1 MQTITVKENKKTFR
15 VQMPENFDRGSIF
28 IEPTPASVDELS
40 RIKEKVKDALK
51 MMMDVIANPDESSDN
66 KLLTIIAVKN
76 FIERFRSA
84 GCDESNDDHTSITF
98 IQSNNVELLIHQP
111 VKYEDDTYGTFVAAT
126 LTMMLSPKGADLDAP
141 CAWHVRYTKYTPA
154 YTKCQPDTQEYSIG
168 DDFEEGEDTVNT
180 IKGLVSSICTLG
192 KA

>member
-1 MQTITVKENKKTFR
+1 MQTITVRENKRTFH
-15 VQMPENFDRGSIF
+15 VQMPENIDMGSIF

-40 RIKEKVKDALK
+40 KIKENVKDTLK

-84 GCDESNDDHTSITF
+84 GRNGEHTSISF
-98 IQSNNVELLIHQP
+98 IQSNNVELLIHQSI
-111 VKYEDDTYGTFVAAT
+111 KYEDDTYGSFVAAT
-126 LTMMLSPKGADLDAP
+126 LKLMLSPKGADLDAP
-141 CAWHVRYTKYTPA
+141 CDWYVSYTKY
-154 YTKCQPDTQEYSIG
+154 KSDDTQEYSIG
-168 DDFEEGEDTVNT
+168 DNFEEGEETVNT
-180 IKGLVSSICTLG
+180 IKGLVASICTLG

>member
-1 MQTITVKENKKTFR
+1 MQTITVRENKRTFH
-15 VQMPENFDRGSIF
+15 VQMPENFDMGSIF

-40 RIKEKVKDALK
+40 KIKAKVKDTLK
-51 MMMDVIANPDESSDN
+51 MMMDVVDNPDESSDT

-84 GCDESNDDHTSITF
+84 GRNDEHTMISF
-98 IQSNNVELLIHQP
+98 IQSNNVELLIHRTI
-111 VKYEDDTYGTFVAAT
+111 KHEDDTYGSFVAAS
-126 LTMMLSPKGADLDAP
+126 LKMMLSPKGADLDAP
-141 CAWHVRYTKYTPA
+141 CNWHVRCTTYKPNE
-154 YTKCQPDTQEYSIG
+154 TQENSIG
-168 DDFEEGEDTVNT
+168 DDFEEGEETVNT

>member
-1 MQTITVKENKKTFR
+1 MQTITVRENKRTFR
-15 VQMPENFDRGSIF
+15 VQMPENFDMGSIF

-40 RIKEKVKDALK
+40 RIKEKVKDTLK
-51 MMMDVIANPDESSDN
+51 LMLDVIVNPDESNDN

-76 FIERFRSA
+76 FIERFRAA

-111 VKYEDDTYGTFVAAT
+111 IKYEDDTYGTFVTAT
-126 LTMMLSPKGADLDAP
+126 LKMVLSPKGADLDAP
-141 CAWHVRYTKYTPA
+141 CNWHVRYTKYRPD
-154 YTKCQPDTQEYSIG
+154 DTQEYSIG
-168 DDFEEGEDTVNT
+168 NDFEEGEDTVNK

-192 KA
+192 KAS